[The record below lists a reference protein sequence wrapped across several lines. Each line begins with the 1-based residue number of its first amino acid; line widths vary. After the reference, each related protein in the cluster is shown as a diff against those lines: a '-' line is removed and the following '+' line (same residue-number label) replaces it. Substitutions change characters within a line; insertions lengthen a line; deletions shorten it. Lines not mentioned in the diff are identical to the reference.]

1 MDDALGVK
9 DWIFNE
15 AIAMK
20 LVAIDF
26 EMADQSAD
34 SACAIGIVSPTCRL
48 SQPSVKFGISLYL
61 FGRMRTISWHTMPHS
76 TEKS

>member
-1 MDDALGVK
+1 LSAWESLMPGGRRSMDDALGVK

-26 EMADQSAD
+26 ETADQSAD
-34 SACAIGIVSPTCRL
+34 SACAIGN
-48 SQPSVKFGISLYL
+48 
-61 FGRMRTISWHTMPHS
+61 
-76 TEKS
+76 